1 MFMTSGKEPY
11 RRLAKHYD
19 ILGHAHY
26 LTFSCWKRQP
36 FLSRERSRRW
46 FLENLQRAR
55 RLFDLWAFVVMPEHA
70 HLLLLPHEGVT
81 MRQILLS
88 IKQPVAQR
96 ALRWVRRNAP
106 EFLPSMEDR
115 QPSGRCRYRFWQ
127 PGPGYDRNTWTQQE
141 LQEKIHYIHD
151 NPIRRGL
158 VARPED
164 WPWSSWRA
172 WESGEDELVTIDRQS
187 FPTIQR

>member
-1 MFMTSGKEPY
+1 
-11 RRLAKHYD
+11 
-19 ILGHAHY
+19 
-26 LTFSCWKRQP
+26 
-36 FLSRERSRRW
+36 
-46 FLENLQRAR
+46 
-55 RLFDLWAFVVMPEHA
+55 MPEHA